1 MGLGAQ
7 EPLALSYFQQTDV
20 VALARD
26 LLGRHLVTEIEG
38 KRTVGRITET
48 EAYAGHGDKAC
59 HAHMERKTKRN
70 QIMYAAGGHAYVYL
84 CYGIH
89 HLFNI
94 VTNREGRADA
104 VLLRAVEP
112 LEGTAHMLERRGLE
126 QPQARL
132 TAGPGNLSKALGI
145 TTAQYGVLLD
155 QASLQIHRGKPIA
168 DQEVVSAPRVGIGY
182 AGADAYLPWRFYERH
197 QAYVSKK

>member
-1 MGLGAQ
+1 MGLDPRA
-7 EPLALSYFQQTDV
+7 PLPLSYFQQADV
-20 VALARD
+20 VSLARD
-26 LLGRHLVTEIEG
+26 LLGRHLVTEIGG

-94 VTNREGRADA
+94 VTNQEGQADA

-112 LEGTAHMLERRGLE
+112 REGIDHMLQRRKMER
-126 QPQARL
+126 PAPRL

-145 TTAQYGVLLD
+145 TTALYGQLLD
-155 QASLQIHRGKPIA
+155 APGLQVLTGQPLPNTA
-168 DQEVVSAPRVGIGY
+168 VEAGPRVGIGY
-182 AGADAYLPWRFYERH
+182 AGEDALLPWRFYERH
-197 QAYVSKK
+197 QRYVSKK

>member
-1 MGLGAQ
+1 MGLDARA
-7 EPLALSYFQQTDV
+7 PLPLSFFQQTDV

-26 LLGRHLVTEIEG
+26 LLGRYLVTEIEG

-48 EAYAGHGDKAC
+48 EAYAGYGDKAC

-94 VTNREGRADA
+94 VTNREGQADA
-104 VLLRAVEP
+104 VLLRAVAP
-112 LEGTAHMLERRGLE
+112 LEGIQHMLKRRGLE
-126 QPQARL
+126 QPLPRL
-132 TAGPGNLSKALGI
+132 TAGPGNMSKALGI

-155 QASLQIHRGKPIA
+155 QPSLQVLRGEPVA
-168 DQEVVSAPRVGIGY
+168 DQEVVSTARVGIGY
-182 AGADAYLPWRFYERH
+182 AGEDALLPWRFYERH
-197 QAYVSKK
+197 QRYVSKK